1 MPTISNAQLNV
12 ITHRP
17 EDQASV
23 SVTCDIAFT
32 EVEVNAMNLLGLQ
45 YTLQCRVINKDVLD
59 DYPVVTYPD
68 ITFPRGAVQAERYD
82 RAIFA
87 DATPMNNLHE
97 RLIGKDKL
105 VAELKL
111 KNTETGEEVTL
122 RTEIVD
128 VDLAVR

>member
-1 MPTISNAQLNV
+1 MPTISNAELNV
-12 ITHRP
+12 ITDLP

-23 SVTCDIAFT
+23 TVTCDIAFT
-32 EVEVNAMNLLGLQ
+32 EVELNAMNLLGLQ

-68 ITFPRGAVQAERYD
+68 ITFPRVAGQAERYD

-87 DATPMNNLHE
+87 DSTPMNNLHE

-105 VAELKL
+105 VAELTL
-111 KNTETGEEVTL
+111 KNTETGEEVTQ